1 MARGGWAPR
10 CQGPRL
16 VVSQSLL
23 RNVTRLTLF
32 VNLERWTV
40 TAYSIGSVCFC
51 MTNPFSG
58 SFRLLGYRRLLRI
71 SPDAHTARIVRKTI
85 TPLPV
90 PLIADEAEAKEQHI
104 RYTEH
109 YHGNGELYESIGNGI
124 WFLAVSLSHVEL
136 LYRNL
141 PTL

>member
-1 MARGGWAPR
+1 MDCNGLSGW
-10 CQGPRL
+10 L
-16 VVSQSLL
+16 
-23 RNVTRLTLF
+23 
-32 VNLERWTV
+32 
-40 TAYSIGSVCFC
+40 
-51 MTNPFSG
+51 
-58 SFRLLGYRRLLRI
+58 RLLLHDQSFLRFLSLIGYRRLLRI
-71 SPDAHTARIVRKTI
+71 SPFAHTASIVRKTI

-141 PTL
+141 PTLWWASFAYRG